1 MTDKNE
7 TQRIPV
13 TVLGMGNMGRA
24 LSGAL
29 LEAGHPVMVWNRSRG
44 ASDALVARGAQ
55 GTESVVTALQFAEV
69 IMICV
74 LDQAATRE
82 ILAVDG
88 AREALAGRTLVQ
100 FSNGSPDDAS
110 ALEEWSLR
118 AGARFLQGS
127 IKVYPRDIGSAT
139 GLITYAGSRATFE
152 SLNDTLAAFGK
163 TVHVGESVAVAS
175 ALADA
180 DGVIY
185 EIAMAAFFELAAYVT
200 AHGGEVE
207 ALAKVMASTLRAAA
221 HTAQHSVELLEAGAL
236 DGDEASIDVH
246 ASGVRTIVE
255 AIARTGHD
263 ARVARA
269 TLSYLEDAQKAGL
282 GQLDIA
288 ALLTTVGGPLAAQ
301 ANP

>member
-1 MTDKNE
+1 
-7 TQRIPV
+7 
-13 TVLGMGNMGRA
+13 
-24 LSGAL
+24 
-29 LEAGHPVMVWNRSRG
+29 VWNRSRG
-44 ASDALVARGAQ
+44 ATDALVARGAQ
-55 GTESVVTALQFAEV
+55 DTDSVVTALQFAEV
-69 IMICV
+69 TMICV

-88 AREALAGRTLVQ
+88 AQDALAGRTLVQ
-100 FSNGSPDDAS
+100 FSSGSPDDAA

-127 IKVYPRDIGSAT
+127 IKGYPRDIGPST
-139 GLITYAGSRATFE
+139 GLITYAGSRATFDDV
-152 SLNDTLAAFGK
+152 NDTLRAFGK
-163 TVHVGESVAVAS
+163 AVHVGESVAVAS

-180 DGVIY
+180 DGVMY
-185 EIAMAAFFELAAYVT
+185 EIAVAAFFELAAYVT
-200 AHGGEVE
+200 AHGAEAG

-246 ASGVRTIVE
+246 ASGVRTAVE

-263 ARVARA
+263 PRLTRA

-288 ALLTTVGGPLAAQ
+288 ALLTTVGRPVVAE